1 MTVKPTL
8 TASNEC
14 LKFARDVWREFD
26 LNNSKGA
33 GMTLIENGEIVKEH
47 GKATDT
53 SDLKVMGDIFTT
65 VVSSKS
71 GARKSTKSTP
81 TSPQTLKEVM

>member
-1 MTVKPTL
+1 MTVKPTH
-8 TASNEC
+8 TASDEC

-47 GKATDT
+47 GSATNTD
-53 SDLKVMGDIFTT
+53 DLKEMGNSFTA
-65 VVSSKS
+65 VSIKKS
-71 GARKSTKSTP
+71 GERKSLKSTP
-81 TSPQTLKEVM
+81 TSPQTLIEVM

>member
-8 TASNEC
+8 TASDEC

-33 GMTLIENGEIVKEH
+33 GMTLIENGVTVKEH
-47 GKATDT
+47 GKATNTD
-53 SDLKVMGDIFTT
+53 DLKEMG
-65 VVSSKS
+65 SSIVFYKR
-71 GARKSTKSTP
+71 GKK
-81 TSPQTLKEVM
+81 

>member
-53 SDLKVMGDIFTT
+53 DDLKVMGDSIVF
-65 VVSSKS
+65 SKK
-71 GARKSTKSTP
+71 GKS
-81 TSPQTLKEVM
+81 